1 MAPGVDN
8 PGQRGRERQGQA
20 ESYPGTGPACSLRWR
35 GHVGESDT
43 MGLRRGDEFLVG
55 DRGGVGKETVAAT
68 GNGLDEAGIFR
79 RVAQRFAN
87 LVDGFVEAVIEVD
100 DRLAPK
106 FLLQLFP

>member
-1 MAPGVDN
+1 MAPGVEN
-8 PGQRGRERQGQA
+8 PGHRGRERQGQA

-35 GHVGESDT
+35 AGESDT
-43 MGLRRGDEFLVG
+43 MGLRSGDEFLVV

-68 GNGLDEAGIFR
+68 GNGLDEAGMFC

-106 FLLQLFP
+106 FL